1 MRHDLAIV
9 EEELGLFSQDPGEL
23 NDLVK
28 RLQDEV
34 TYISND
40 RLIIADK
47 LRALQARYDDVHF
60 SNSRDLYQLGFEY
73 RMTQRHKLGLMMRR
87 ALEKV
92 VKLHKKGYFDVIR
105 NNQIF
110 EDRQIASIIMFRNI
124 CYDYRIRRQ
133 KKYVQLWFQRG
144 LRPMD

>member
-1 MRHDLAIV
+1 
-9 EEELGLFSQDPGEL
+9 
-23 NDLVK
+23 
-28 RLQDEV
+28 
-34 TYISND
+34 
-40 RLIIADK
+40 
-47 LRALQARYDDVHF
+47 
-60 SNSRDLYQLGFEY
+60 
-73 RMTQRHKLGLMMRR
+73 MTQRHKLGLMMRR

-144 LRPMD
+144 LKPMD